1 MLPRERPNAVIII
14 RRSHMRKTGPE
25 QQTGL
30 HRSRRVAAPKKR
42 STGRSGSTRKSPPP
56 DFIAPQLATLV
67 EQVPQ
72 GYEWLHELKFDGYRI
87 LCRIDNRKIS
97 LITRNRQDWT
107 DRLRFLARAA
117 SGLPVQNAI
126 LDGEV
131 VALNDDGTTNFQLLQ
146 NSLAAHATGKLAYYV
161 FDLLHLNGE
170 DLTRRPLLARK
181 ETLADVMKEMSDTS
195 TMRYSDHWLGEGM
208 RLYQE
213 ACRSGLE
220 GIISK
225 RSEQPY
231 RSGRGRDWIKTKCVQ
246 NQEFVIGGF
255 TEPSGSRAALGA
267 LLVGVH
273 DSGGRLNYAGRVGT
287 GFNRKSLLELRERLD
302 HLIAKSPPFVNP
314 PKGADARGVHWVKPE
329 LVAAVSFAQ
338 WTDDNLLR
346 HPSFQGLREDK
357 PAREIVRER
366 AANSAYAQPPPA
378 SSGDAVA
385 GVRLTHPDRIL
396 YPEQGITKRELALY
410 YEKVADWIL
419 PHVSGRPLTLVRCP
433 AGHNKQCFYQRHM
446 KDAAA
451 EWIHPVTVR
460 EKTATVSYV
469 AIDDRQG
476 LIALV
481 QMGVLE
487 LHTWGSTKDHI
498 DQPDRLIFDL
508 DPDPAISW
516 HRLEAAARS
525 LRAYLEELGMNAFVK
540 TTGGK
545 GLHIVVP
552 IAAAI
557 DWNTAKEFSKHVA
570 RRMVSQAPD
579 LYTAT
584 ASKAKRVGKIF
595 IDYLRNSRSAT
606 AVAAYSTRASAG
618 APVSMPVRWDELKA
632 DLRGACFNVRNV
644 PQRLARLDIDPWQD
658 FAAARRILAPALL
671 EKIIS

>member
-1 MLPRERPNAVIII
+1 MGNENIRVGDYQRRIHMSKTNSQQQAEGRQPRR
-14 RRSHMRKTGPE
+14 G
-25 QQTGL
+25 
-30 HRSRRVAAPKKR
+30 AAPKK
-42 STGRSGSTRKSPPP
+42 GSTERSESARQSPPP

-67 EQVPQ
+67 DKVPQ
-72 GYEWLHELKFDGYRI
+72 GEEWLHEVKFDGYRI
-87 LCRIDNRKIS
+87 LCRIDNGKVS

-107 DRLRFLARAA
+107 HRLSFLARAA
-117 SGLPVQNAI
+117 AGLPVHDA
-126 LDGEV
+126 LVDGEV
-131 VALNDDGTTNFQLLQ
+131 VALNDNGTTNFQLLQ
-146 NSLAAHATGKLAYYV
+146 NSLSAHATDQLAYYV

-181 ETLADVMKEMSDTS
+181 EALAAIIKEKRPAPTI
-195 TMRYSDHWLGEGM
+195 RYSEHWLGEGM

-220 GIISK
+220 GVISK
-225 RSEQPY
+225 RSDQPY
-231 RSGRGRDWIKTKCVQ
+231 RPGRGRDWVKTKCVQ

-255 TEPSGSRAALGA
+255 TEPSGARAALGA

-273 DSGGRLNYAGRVGT
+273 DSRGRLVYAGKVGT
-287 GFNRKSLLELRERLD
+287 GFNRDSLLNLRERLEP
-302 HLIAKSPPFVNP
+302 LVSKSPPFVNP

-366 AANSAYAQPPPA
+366 ASASAASQSSPA
-378 SSGDAVA
+378 PNGGAVV
-385 GVRLTHPDRIL
+385 GVRLTHPDRVL

-410 YEKVADWIL
+410 YEKIAEWIL
-419 PHVSGRPLTLVRCP
+419 PHVRGRPLTLVRCP

-446 KDAAA
+446 KDAVA
-451 EWIHPVTVR
+451 EWIHPVPVR
-460 EKTATVSYV
+460 EKSATVSYV
-469 AIDDRQG
+469 AIDDLQG

-481 QMGVLE
+481 QIGVLE

-498 DQPDRLIFDL
+498 EQPDRLIFDL
-508 DPDPAISW
+508 DPDPALPW
-516 HRLEAAARS
+516 QRLKAAAQS
-525 LRAYLEELGMNAFVK
+525 LRAYLEELGLSAFVK

-557 DWNTAKEFSKHVA
+557 DWNTAKEVSKRVA
-570 RRMVSQAPD
+570 RHMVRAAPD

-584 ASKAKRVGKIF
+584 ASKAKRAGKIF

-606 AVAAYSTRASAG
+606 AVAAYSTRARAG
-618 APVSMPVRWDELKA
+618 APVSVPVQWDELKD
-632 DLRGACFNVRNV
+632 DLRDARFNVRNV
-644 PQRLARLDIDPWQD
+644 PQRLARLATDPWKG
-658 FAAARRILAPALL
+658 FAAARRALTPALL